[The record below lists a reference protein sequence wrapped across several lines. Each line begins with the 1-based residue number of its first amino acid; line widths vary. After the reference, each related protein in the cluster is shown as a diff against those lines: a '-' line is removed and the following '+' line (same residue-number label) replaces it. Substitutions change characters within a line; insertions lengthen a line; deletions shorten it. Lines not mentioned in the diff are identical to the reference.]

1 MRSRFS
7 ALFVLLLTAGFIA
20 GVVLTG
26 RISSTQTAD
35 AAAPIAVPTP
45 QSAPPARPLPSGPLP
60 DLSSVAERA
69 LQVSANITSTTVQRF
84 NDPIQQF
91 FSGNGQRSFQQ
102 QSAGSGV
109 VVSDDGY
116 VLTNTHVIGD
126 ATATVRVTLPSGEE
140 LPGRIIG
147 IDSVSDLAVVKVEAK
162 GLQTLPWGDSDKI
175 RIAEWVLAV
184 GNPFQLGGTVT
195 LGIVSTVSR
204 SGDQV
209 GAYSDFIQTDAAI
222 NPGNSGGGL
231 INQRGELIGINTMIY
246 SESGGNQGIGFAIP
260 SKLAQRI
267 MTELKNNG
275 SVTWGSIGQVNW
287 LTIDRRT
294 ARRNGLPDVDGV
306 LVYQL
311 WNGAGARAGLS
322 PGDIV
327 VGVDGQP
334 VMSAQQVDRLIKGA
348 KVGSSLKLDVVKLDG
363 RKATLNVIV
372 AKRDEEVVRRR

>member
-1 MRSRFS
+1 MRARFS
-7 ALFVLLLTAGFIA
+7 AVLLLLLTTGFIA

-26 RISSTQTAD
+26 RMSSTQTAD
-35 AAAPIAVPTP
+35 AAPPITVPAPQAT
-45 QSAPPARPLPSGPLP
+45 SPARPLPAGPLP

-84 NDPIQQF
+84 NDPIQQLF
-91 FSGNGQRSFQQ
+91 TGQGQRSFQQ

-126 ATATVRVTLPSGEE
+126 ANAAVRVTLPSGEE

-147 IDSVSDLAVVKVEAK
+147 IDSVSDLAVVKVESK
-162 GLQTLPWGDSDKI
+162 GLQTLPWGDSDKV

-204 SGDQV
+204 SGEQV

-222 NPGNSGGGL
+222 NPGNSGGAL

-267 MTELKNNG
+267 MNELKENG
-275 SVTWGSIGQVNW
+275 SVTWGSIGPVNW
-287 LTIDRRT
+287 VTLDRRT
-294 ARRNGLPDVDGV
+294 ARRNGLADVDGV

-311 WNGAGARAGLS
+311 WEGAGARAGLR

-327 VGVDGQP
+327 LAVNGQP
-334 VMSAQQVDRLIKGA
+334 VTAAQQVDRLITGA
-348 KVGSSLKLDVVKLDG
+348 KVGSTMKLDVVKRDG
-363 RKATLNVIV
+363 RKTTLNVIV
-372 AKRDEEVVRRR
+372 AKRGDEIARRR

>member
-26 RISSTQTAD
+26 RMSSTQTAD
-35 AAAPIAVPTP
+35 ASAPVAVPAP
-45 QSAPPARPLPSGPLP
+45 QSAPPARPLPAGPLP

-126 ATATVRVTLPSGEE
+126 ADAMVRVTLPSGEE
-140 LPGRIIG
+140 LPGRIVG

-267 MTELKNNG
+267 MSELIKNHT
-275 SVTWGSIGQVNW
+275 VTWGSIGQVNW
-287 LTIDRRT
+287 YTIDRAT
-294 ARRNGLPDVDGV
+294 ARRNGLDVEGA
-306 LVYQL
+306 LVYKL
-311 WNGAGARAGLS
+311 WDGAGARAGLR

-327 VGVDGQP
+327 VGADGQP
-334 VMSAQQVDRLIKGA
+334 VTSAQQIDRLIKSA
-348 KVGSSLKLDVVKLDG
+348 KVGSTLKLDVVKRDG

-372 AKRDEEVVRRR
+372 AKRGDDMGGRK

>member
-26 RISSTQTAD
+26 RMSSTQTAD
-35 AAAPIAVPTP
+35 ASAPIAVPAP
-45 QSAPPARPLPSGPLP
+45 QSAPPARPLPAGPLP

-91 FSGNGQRSFQQ
+91 FSGNGQRSIQQ

-126 ATATVRVTLPSGEE
+126 ANATVRVTLPSGEE
-140 LPGRIIG
+140 LPGRIVG

-195 LGIVSTVSR
+195 LGVVSTVSR

-222 NPGNSGGGL
+222 NPGNSGGAL

-287 LTIDRRT
+287 YTIDRPT
-294 ARRNGLPDVDGV
+294 ARRAGLSDVEGV
-306 LVYQL
+306 LVTQL
-311 WNGAGARAGLS
+311 WDGAGARAGLR

-327 VGVDGQP
+327 VALDGQP
-334 VMSAQQVDRLIKGA
+334 MTSAQQIDRLIKSA
-348 KVGSSLKLDVVKLDG
+348 KVGSTLKLDVVKRDG

-372 AKRDEEVVRRR
+372 AKRGDDIGRRR

>member
-1 MRSRFS
+1 MRARFS
-7 ALFVLLLTAGFIA
+7 AIFLLLLSAGFIA
-20 GVVLTG
+20 GVVVTG
-26 RISSTQTAD
+26 RMSSTQNAD
-35 AAAPIAVPTP
+35 AAPPVAAPAS
-45 QSAPPARPLPSGPLP
+45 QASSSARPLPAGPLP

-91 FSGNGQRSFQQ
+91 FTGQGQRSFQQ

-126 ATATVRVTLPSGEE
+126 ADAAVRVTLPSGEE

-147 IDSVSDLAVVKVEAK
+147 IDSVSDLAVVKVESK

-267 MTELKNNG
+267 MNELKANG

-287 LTIDRRT
+287 FTLDRRT
-294 ARRNGLPDVDGV
+294 ARRNRLPDVDGV

-311 WNGAGARAGLS
+311 WDGAGARAGLQ

-327 VGVDGQP
+327 VAINGQP
-334 VMSAQQVDRLIKGA
+334 VTSAQQVDRLITGA
-348 KVGSSLKLDVVKLDG
+348 RVGSAMKLDVVKRDG

-372 AKRDEEVVRRR
+372 AKRGDEMRRR